1 MAISIQ
7 AEDAIVGKFG
17 EHRFTLIVYDNTVSV
32 RSLIEARV
40 HRLLQEKSARQ
51 NDSVNPSMDRDAR
64 EVELN
69 PSRQEKPESDKRQ
82 RLVEEACEA
91 FGKNGFFVLVD
102 GVQKDRLD
110 EMVPLTPESEIRF
123 LQLVPLVGG

>member
-1 MAISIQ
+1 MTFSIQ
-7 AEDAIVGKFG
+7 AEDSVVGKSG
-17 EHRFTLIVYDNTVSV
+17 KRRITLIVYDNAVSV

-40 HRLLQEKSARQ
+40 HRLLSAEGDRQ
-51 NDSVNPSMDRDAR
+51 NAATHAAVGLDSR
-64 EVELN
+64 ELELN
-69 PSRQEKPESDKRQ
+69 PSRQTKPDSEKRQ
-82 RLVEEACEA
+82 RLIDEACEA
-91 FGKNGFFVLVD
+91 FEKNGFFVIVD

>member
-1 MAISIQ
+1 MTFSIQ
-7 AEDAIVGKFG
+7 AEDVIVGKSG
-17 EHRFTLIVYDNTVSV
+17 DRRFTLIVYDNTVSV
-32 RSLIEARV
+32 RSLIEARI
-40 HRLLQEKSARQ
+40 HRLLQEKGGRLS
-51 NDSVNPSMDRDAR
+51 DSVNPSMDRDAR

-69 PSRQEKPESDKRQ
+69 PSRQEKPDSDKRK

-102 GVQKDRLD
+102 GVQKTDLD
-110 EMVPLTPESEIRF
+110 EAVPLTPDSEIRF

>member
-1 MAISIQ
+1 MTFSIQ
-7 AEDAIVGKFG
+7 AEDSVVGRSG
-17 EHRFTLIVYDNTVSV
+17 RRRITLIVYDNAVSV

-40 HRLLQEKSARQ
+40 HRLLSAESDRQ
-51 NDSVNPSMDRDAR
+51 NDTAHPKVDLDSR
-64 EVELN
+64 ELELN
-69 PSRQEKPESDKRQ
+69 PSRRANPESNKRQ
-82 RLVEEACEA
+82 RLIEEACEA
-91 FGKNGFFVLVD
+91 FEKNGFFVIVD